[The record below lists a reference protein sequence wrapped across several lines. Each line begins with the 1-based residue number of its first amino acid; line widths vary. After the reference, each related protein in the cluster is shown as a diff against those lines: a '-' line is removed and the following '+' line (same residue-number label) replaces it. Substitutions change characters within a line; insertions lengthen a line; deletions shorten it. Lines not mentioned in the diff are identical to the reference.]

1 MLLLCALA
9 KAGIVGHRRA
19 KWAEVREVMMRR
31 GGMLVAI
38 VRSLL
43 VVAILPVALLTMLVD
58 WRVVLQAGVERDSET
73 GWTGRVH
80 AGDDTFVLVL
90 DAW

>member
-1 MLLLCALA
+1 MT
-9 KAGIVGHRRA
+9 
-19 KWAEVREVMMRR
+19 RR

-43 VVAILPVALLTMLVD
+43 VVAILPVTLLVMFVV

-73 GWTGRVH
+73 GCTAGVH